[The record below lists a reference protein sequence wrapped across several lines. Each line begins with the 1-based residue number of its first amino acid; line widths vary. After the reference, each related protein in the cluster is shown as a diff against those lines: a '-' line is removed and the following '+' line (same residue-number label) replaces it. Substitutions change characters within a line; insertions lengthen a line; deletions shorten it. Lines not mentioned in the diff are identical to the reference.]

1 MNNKTPLALAS
12 AALLTLALGGCA
24 STGMDAGVDSP
35 DAAADTSVSG
45 SAGSTMS
52 AGTTGTAGTMGT
64 AGATGTTGAMSGTT
78 AGSTIGAAT
87 STGTTAGATAGDSG
101 MAGTAGSATSGAT
114 AGNSAMSGS
123 TAGTTAAG
131 TATTG
136 SVASGGSTSGDVK
149 AGAAASGSMKAGAV
163 PKASSPAE
171 ALTLVA
177 LVDQHE
183 LKLAQLTQ
191 SKQVS
196 EPVMEYAKMMVND
209 HTPHLA
215 KTRSMLDGAGGMQQD
230 SAGARE
236 LMQLDQQT
244 MARLNGLQGDAYAR
258 AYMDHMVESHQMG
271 IAMVAASMS
280 VAKDESQRE
289 FLKTT
294 KETMQKHLQHAQK
307 VKGQLKG

>member
-52 AGTTGTAGTMGT
+52 SGTAGNAGT
-64 AGATGTTGAMSGTT
+64 AGATGTTGAMAGTT
-78 AGSTIGAAT
+78 AGSTTGAET
-87 STGTTAGATAGDSG
+87 STATTAGATAGDSA
-101 MAGTAGSATSGAT
+101 MAGTAGTAASGT
-114 AGNSAMSGS
+114 IAGDSAMSGS
-123 TAGTTAAG
+123 TAGTAAAG

-136 SVASGGSTSGDVK
+136 SVASSGATSGDVQ

-163 PKASSPAE
+163 PKASSLAE

-215 KTRSMLDGAGGMQQD
+215 KTRSMLDGAGGIQQN
-230 SAGARE
+230 STGARE
-236 LMQLDQQT
+236 LVQLDQQT

-258 AYMDHMVESHQMG
+258 AYIDHMVESHQMG

-280 VAKDESQRE
+280 VAKDEAQRE

>member
-1 MNNKTPLALAS
+1 MNTKTPLALAS
-12 AALLTLALGGCA
+12 ATLLTLALGGCA
-24 STGMDAGVDSP
+24 STGMDTGADSP

-52 AGTTGTAGTMGT
+52 SGATGT
-64 AGATGTTGAMSGTT
+64 AGATGTTGAMAGTT
-78 AGSTIGAAT
+78 AGST
-87 STGTTAGATAGDSG
+87 AGDSS
-101 MAGTAGSATSGAT
+101 MAGSAGGTMSGAT
-114 AGNSAMSGS
+114 TGGSAMSGS
-123 TAGTTAAG
+123 TAGTAAAG

-136 SVASGGSTSGDVK
+136 SVASGGSMGGDMQSG
-149 AGAAASGSMKAGAV
+149 ASASGSMKAGAM

-236 LMQLDQQT
+236 LMQMDQQT
-244 MARLNGLQGDAYAR
+244 MERLNGLQGDVYER
-258 AYMDHMVESHQMG
+258 AYIDHMVQSHQMG

-280 VAKDESQRE
+280 VAKDDSQRE

-307 VKGQLKG
+307 VQGQLKG